1 MDIKSLAGKSA
12 FDLFPDLFRDDLK
25 EKKCRDTIPP
35 PPPPDISWL
44 ADGMAETETSQSG
57 DSVTAL
63 VVIVADHT
71 RTIVEKVLTK
81 MGYAVDTAL
90 SVAPAIQRLQAVQHK
105 LIICGTEAALKD
117 IHQYI
122 CSFPSTRRRETY
134 YAIVGPHLHTLYDLE
149 ALTLSAN
156 LVINDKDLQNLENI
170 LHKGF
175 CDYENLFRPFLDC
188 LNISTSF
195 LYKF

>member
-1 MDIKSLAGKSA
+1 MDIKSLAGTSA

-35 PPPPDISWL
+35 PPPPDISRL
-44 ADGMAETETSQSG
+44 ADSMAETERSQSG
-57 DSVTAL
+57 SSRTAL

-71 RTIVEKVLTK
+71 RTIAERVLTK

-90 SVAPAIQRLQAVQHK
+90 SVAPAIQRLQAIQHK
-105 LIICGTEAALKD
+105 LIICGTEGAFKD

-122 CSFPSTRRRETY
+122 CRLPSTRRRETY

-149 ALTLSAN
+149 ALSLSAN
-156 LVINDKDLQNLENI
+156 LVINDKDIQDLENI
-170 LHKGF
+170 LYKGF
-175 CDYENLFRPFLDC
+175 RDYENLFRPFLD
-188 LNISTSF
+188 LLSVKTSF
-195 LYKF
+195 L